1 MSTIELSRGPVEYT
15 VLGGDPGAAPLVL
28 LHEGLGC
35 IAMWRRFPA
44 RLAAAT
50 GRRALVFSRHGYG
63 SSGPA
68 RLPRSPRYMHEEAHE
83 VLPELLDRLGM
94 GRPVLVGH
102 SDGASIALLHAA
114 AHPVEAAVAM
124 APHLFVEDR
133 TLRGIEA
140 ARAAFTSGPLARE
153 LAFYHQDP
161 GAVFHGWS
169 QAWLSPEFRGWD
181 IGPDL
186 AGVTAPVLLV
196 QGDRDRYGTMAH
208 LDAAQRA
215 LPGPVRRLE
224 LAGCGH
230 TPHLERTDD
239 VIEAVHTFL
248 TDSLTESLSGSLT
261 ESLSGPLADPAPR
274 QETHP

>member
-1 MSTIELSRGPVEYT
+1 MSTIEISRGPVEYT
-15 VLGGDPGAAPLVL
+15 VLGGDPDTAPLVL

-50 GRRALVFSRHGYG
+50 GRRVLVYSRHGYG

-68 RLPRSPRYMHEEAHE
+68 RLPRSPRYMHEEAYE
-83 VLPELLDRLGM
+83 VLPELLDRLGLR
-94 GRPVLVGH
+94 RPVLVGH

-124 APHLFVEDR
+124 APHLFAEER
-133 TLRGIEA
+133 TLRGVEA
-140 ARAAFTSGPLARE
+140 ARASYLSGPLARE

-161 GAVFHGWS
+161 RAVFEGWS
-169 QAWLSPEFRGWD
+169 DVWLSPAFRSWD
-181 IGPDL
+181 IASDL

-196 QGDRDRYGTMAH
+196 QGDRDQYGSPAH

-215 LPGPVRRLE
+215 LTGPVHRLE
-224 LAGCGH
+224 LADCGH
-230 TPHLERTDD
+230 SPHLDRTAD
-239 VIEAVHTFL
+239 VVDAVRTFL
-248 TDSLTESLSGSLT
+248 TDHLTDLV
-261 ESLSGPLADPAPR
+261 PQQ
-274 QETHP
+274 QEIRP

>member
-15 VLGGDPGAAPLVL
+15 VLGGDPESAPLVL

-63 SSGPA
+63 GSGPA
-68 RLPRSPRYMHEEAHE
+68 RLPRSPRYLHEEAYE
-83 VLPELLDRLGM
+83 VLPELLDRLGIR
-94 GRPVLVGH
+94 RPVLVGH

-124 APHLFVEDR
+124 APHLFAEDR
-133 TLRGIEA
+133 TLRGVEA
-140 ARAAFTSGPLARE
+140 ARASFVSGPLARE

-161 GAVFHGWS
+161 RAVFQGWS
-169 QAWLSPEFRGWD
+169 EVWLSPEFRDWT
-181 IGPDL
+181 IEPEL
-186 AGVTAPVLLV
+186 TGVTAPVLLV
-196 QGDRDRYGTMAH
+196 QGDRDQYGTAAH
-208 LDAAQRA
+208 LDAAERVLA
-215 LPGPVRRLE
+215 GPVRRLE
-224 LAGCGH
+224 PADCGH

-239 VIEAVHTFL
+239 VIDAVHAFL
-248 TDSLTESLSGSLT
+248 TALV
-261 ESLSGPLADPAPR
+261 PH
-274 QETHP
+274 QETRS

>member
-15 VLGGDPGAAPLVL
+15 VLGGDPEAAPLVL

-63 SSGPA
+63 TSGPA
-68 RLPRSPRYMHEEAHE
+68 RLPRSPRYMHEEASE

-94 GRPVLVGH
+94 HRPVLVGH

-133 TLRGIEA
+133 TLRGVEA
-140 ARAAFTSGPLARE
+140 ARAAFLSGPLARE

-161 GAVFHGWS
+161 EAVFHGWS
-169 QAWLSPEFRGWD
+169 QVWLSPEFRDWD
-181 IGPDL
+181 IRPDL

-196 QGDRDRYGTMAH
+196 QGDRDRYGTTAH
-208 LDAAQRA
+208 LDAARRA
-215 LPGPVRRLE
+215 LPGPVERLE

-248 TDSLTESLSGSLT
+248 TGSLSA
-261 ESLSGPLADPAPR
+261 SLSTSLAEPAPR
-274 QETHP
+274 QETRP